1 MVKKSDAD
9 KLLRAFED
17 VVWMAIRYAN
27 GRHTFAPQMVRDAI
41 ASVQTVYPNWKL
53 RHDHTIKTDVELMKR
68 FDDVPG
74 LSISSDYLDDLF
86 EDTDQ
91 PLDGIGET
99 PNLEKNHI

>member
-1 MVKKSDAD
+1 MKKADAD

-27 GRHTFAPQMVRDAI
+27 GRHTYAPQMVRDAI
-41 ASVQTVYPNWKL
+41 ASVQTLYPDWKL
-53 RHDHTIKTDVELMKR
+53 RHDHTIKTDVERMKASGAMKLLAI
-68 FDDVPG
+68 PG
-74 LSISSDYLDDLF
+74 DYLDDLF